1 MAKKTKTAKEGRA
14 KLWHGGPRN
23 TGRMNL
29 LEQEGRIRAEP
40 QTRNVRAE
48 EARVRG
54 ELNRGFKDGKRV
66 SKAKGGRTKKQF
78 GGGFARPLA
87 TPLGGVGGVGGVAGV
102 GAPIRPVG
110 FKHGKRVAKAHGGGI
125 AQRGLGR
132 AFTKTD
138 KA

>member
-1 MAKKTKTAKEGRA
+1 MAKKTKTVKKDRA
-14 KLWHGGPRN
+14 KLWHGGPHN

-78 GGGFARPLA
+78 GGGFTRPL
-87 TPLGGVGGVGGVAGV
+87 GGVSGVGGVGGV

-110 FKHGKRVAKAHGGGI
+110 FKGGTRVKKAHGGI

-132 AFTKTD
+132 AFLNAK
-138 KA
+138 KV

>member
-1 MAKKTKTAKEGRA
+1 MLFRS
-14 KLWHGGPRN
+14 
-23 TGRMNL
+23 
-29 LEQEGRIRAEP
+29 
-40 QTRNVRAE
+40 
-48 EARVRG
+48 RVRS
-54 ELNRGFKDGKRV
+54 ELNRGYKGGKRV

-87 TPLGGVGGVGGVAGV
+87 TPLGGVGGVAGV

>member
-1 MAKKTKTAKEGRA
+1 MFVDEKVRKKVMKEREEKKKEKKQKLEERLKEHKKMDKKKKHTTDVPTMAAKGGRA
-14 KLWHGGPRN
+14 KLWHGGPHN

-48 EARVRG
+48 EARVRS
-54 ELNRGFKDGKRV
+54 ELNRGYKGGKRV
-66 SKAKGGRTKKQF
+66 S
-78 GGGFARPLA
+78 
-87 TPLGGVGGVGGVAGV
+87 
-102 GAPIRPVG
+102 
-110 FKHGKRVAKAHGGGI
+110 KAHGGGI

-132 AFTKTD
+132 AFLNAK

>member
-1 MAKKTKTAKEGRA
+1 MAKKTKTVKKDRA
-14 KLWHGGPRN
+14 KLWHGGPHN

-48 EARVRG
+48 EARVRS
-54 ELNRGFKDGKRV
+54 ELNRGYKGGKRV

-78 GGGFARPLA
+78 GGGFTR
-87 TPLGGVGGVGGVAGV
+87 PLGGVGGVGGV

-110 FKHGKRVAKAHGGGI
+110 FKGGTRVKKAHGGI

-132 AFTKTD
+132 AFLNAK
-138 KA
+138 KV